1 MMHARMS
8 TATARRIA
16 PLVRA
21 VRAAAGAEPS
31 AAEMVAE
38 MDQQRYAG
46 MGVMAREAAATGQL
60 AVSEQECRDVIWA
73 TTDGQLWYELVVQ
86 RGWTDERY
94 AEWLGRMWVATLVG
108 AKRSRKVSP

>member
-1 MMHARMS
+1 MLHARMS
-8 TATARRIA
+8 TTTARRIA
-16 PLVRA
+16 PLIRA

-31 AAEMVAE
+31 AAQMVAE
-38 MDQQRYAG
+38 MDEQRYAG

-73 TTDGQLWYELVVQ
+73 MTDGQLWYELVVE

-94 AEWLGRMWVATLVG
+94 AEWLGRLWVAALVRP
-108 AKRSRKVSP
+108 KQSRKVSP